1 MKKLKIGLFGGSG
14 KMGQQAEAVVLQS
27 KYTPYLFVGSKKSK
41 HFAISVSDLKNTEV
55 EILNEVD
62 VWIDFSSALG
72 LSELLKNTKK
82 TPVVSGTTGLT
93 SNQFKKIKTQAQLRP
108 VFWAPN
114 LSVGLWSFR
123 QALMALSSIADFD
136 FAIEEIHHTEKK
148 DKPSGTA
155 LTLRNDL
162 ERILN
167 KKISLPQSQ
176 RLGGVYGIHTVHAAS
191 QDELI
196 SFKHQAINRKVFA
209 SGALRAAEWL
219 VNQKSGFYTMDD
231 MLLKRGNT

>member
-27 KYTPYLFVGSKKSK
+27 KHTPYLFVGSKKSM
-41 HFAISVSDLKNTEV
+41 HFAISVSDLRNTED

-72 LSELLKNTKK
+72 LFELLKFTKNTAI
-82 TPVVSGTTGLT
+82 VSGTTGLAKD
-93 SNQFKKIKTQAQLRP
+93 QFKKIKSQALKRP
-108 VFWAPN
+108 IFWASN
-114 LSVGLWSFR
+114 LSIGLWSFR
-123 QALMALSSIADFD
+123 QALKAMSTIADFD
-136 FAIEEIHHTEKK
+136 FAIEEVHHTEKK

-162 ERILN
+162 ESILN
-167 KKISLPQSQ
+167 RKIDLPQAQ
-176 RLGGVYGIHTVHAAS
+176 RLGGVYGIHTVYAAS

-219 VNQKSGFYTMDD
+219 VNQKSGFYSMDD
-231 MLLKRGNT
+231 MLLKRGNK

>member
-14 KMGQQAEAVVLQS
+14 KMGQQVEAVILQS
-27 KYTPYLFVGSKKSK
+27 KHVPYLFVGSQKSL
-41 HFAISVSDLKNTEV
+41 HFAISVSKLKNTEP

-62 VWIDFSSALG
+62 VWVDFSSALG
-72 LSELLKNTKK
+72 LSELLHFTKK
-82 TPVVSGTTGLT
+82 TAIVSGTTGIT
-93 SNQFKKIKTQAQLRP
+93 KSQFTKLRTESRKRP
-108 VFWAPN
+108 IFWASN
-114 LSVGLWSFR
+114 LSIGLWSFR
-123 QALMALSSIADFD
+123 QALKAFSVLPDFD
-136 FAIEEIHHTEKK
+136 YSIDEIHHNEKK

-162 ERILN
+162 ESILN
-167 KKISLPQSQ
+167 KKIDLPQAQ
-176 RLGGVYGIHTVHAAS
+176 RIGGVFGIHTVHAAS

-219 VNQKSGFYTMDD
+219 INQKSGFYTMDD
-231 MLLKRGNT
+231 MLLKRGNK